1 MSLPSVITLLWK
13 VGQFERNLIF
23 KGLVWVNVYSVICHN
38 FSDKTVFCMES
49 HPHKIYDHRKSVNGR
64 FFAPRDIWK
73 ISARDLTRYRSS
85 RPPMVNVAIW
95 PVLFDAYFVYHKE
108 KSERPRKNGGAN
120 RVRRRQRLLDWW
132 LRAAGRILNET
143 RIRRGFG
150 NLKFWL

>member
-1 MSLPSVITLLWK
+1 
-13 VGQFERNLIF
+13 
-23 KGLVWVNVYSVICHN
+23 
-38 FSDKTVFCMES
+38 MES

-120 RVRRRQRLLDWW
+120 RVAVNACLIGDYGRL
-132 LRAAGRILNET
+132 EE
-143 RIRRGFG
+143 F
-150 NLKFWL
+150 